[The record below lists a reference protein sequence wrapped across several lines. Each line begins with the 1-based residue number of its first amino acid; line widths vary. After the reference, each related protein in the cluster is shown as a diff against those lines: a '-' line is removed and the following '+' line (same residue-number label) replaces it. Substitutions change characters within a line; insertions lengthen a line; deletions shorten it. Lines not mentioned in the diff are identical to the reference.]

1 MQNIIANCITHPVP
15 NAFLTKGIFVS
26 SNPNQVSHHPIF
38 SQSPIYT
45 NLPMDLHCHS
55 TRSDGTFSPS
65 EVVQKAHATGVKV
78 LALTDHD
85 TILGISEARQMADSL
100 GITLINGVEISCRHR
115 VIGGYSK
122 KPAQSEKVI
131 HVLGLGF
138 SDSEKINA
146 KLSAIQANRE
156 SRGYAMC
163 EKVAKTFNLPIDE
176 IWEAVLIQAKGNPQA
191 VGRTHLAKVMADKGL
206 VSDVQKAFTGYL
218 ADHKSCYVALDGLSL
233 KDCVQLIHDCGGR
246 AALAHATRYNLT
258 ATKVR
263 KLIADFAQVGGDAI
277 ELPARNEPTST
288 RHMVDR
294 AIKEHGLKVS
304 IGSDFH
310 GTTMPWR
317 LLGDVPKLH
326 EGQIGVW
333 ELF

>member
-1 MQNIIANCITHPVP
+1 M
-15 NAFLTKGIFVS
+15 S
-26 SNPNQVSHHPIF
+26 SNPAQSTNQTIL

-45 NLPMDLHCHS
+45 DLPIDMHCHS

-65 EVVQKAHATGVKV
+65 EVVQKAHEKGVSV

-85 TILGISEARQMADSL
+85 TILGIPEARQMADSL
-100 GITLINGVEISCRHR
+100 GMTLINGVEISCRHR

-122 KPAQSEKVI
+122 KPAQNEKVI

-138 SDSEKINA
+138 SDDEKMNA

-156 SRGYAMC
+156 TRGYAMC
-163 EKVAKTFNLPIDE
+163 EKVAATFNIAIDE
-176 IWEAVLIQAKGNPQA
+176 IWQDVLAQANGNPQA
-191 VGRTHLAKVMADKGL
+191 VGRTHIAKVMADKGL

-233 KDCVQLIHDCGGR
+233 KDCVQLIHDCGGK
-246 AALAHATRYNLT
+246 ASLAHATRYNLT
-258 ATKVR
+258 ANKVR
-263 KLIADFAQVGGDAI
+263 KLIADFAAAGGDAI
-277 ELPARNEPTST
+277 ELPASNEPTST

-294 AIKEHGLKVS
+294 VIKEHGLKVS

-317 LLGDVPKLH
+317 TLGSVPKLH
-326 EGQIGVW
+326 EGQVGIW